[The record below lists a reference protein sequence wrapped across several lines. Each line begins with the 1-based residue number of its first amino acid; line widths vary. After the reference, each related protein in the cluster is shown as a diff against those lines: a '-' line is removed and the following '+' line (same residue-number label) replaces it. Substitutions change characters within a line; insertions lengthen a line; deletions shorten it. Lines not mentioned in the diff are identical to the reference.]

1 MNQNNLLLT
10 MEEQVAMAPAF
21 DEHLLFALERRYL
34 DFLDVEHLELAMNP
48 ARDAYHYPSHLRMLR
63 IDELAY
69 QGDAQHGLHLLN
81 MQNVLSAMKDDSHS
95 VIAVVNSDGGKAGL
109 YYGLSRRLGASNQV
123 STHEYARVLAQ
134 AIKGNFLGAKISPLD
149 ADAIYAEVMAPMLAH
164 ENILSFPGIPS
175 LRLKDPNGPYVQ
187 GIDRFIE
194 GMRGESYSLAIVAEP
209 VTLPDIDGMIKNL
222 FDLGTSVHSSVRATI
237 QKMKGSSD
245 TVNVGMF
252 GMKGISEGT
261 TTGETTTEADTTSQ
275 TMSRMGLGGLMM
287 AAGPLLGTAGAVVG
301 SFVPGIGTMIGGA
314 VGAAVG
320 SAAGTLGAYGSA
332 APLTAADAASQA
344 HSFTRS
350 VAHTAGDM
358 AGGGGFGGYARTW
371 NRSTAATQEVLN
383 KTAEHCEKLTD
394 AYIARLQGG
403 KNLGFWN
410 VGVYF
415 LAKKRYTQLRGEGL
429 LRSAFSGDETY
440 WEPVRCVSVN
450 ADALGQYLINFAN
463 PRYNL
468 FLRGEEK
475 RRVEKAVGFGARLR
489 ALAEKK
495 RQSVE
500 TILTAFRKADET
512 ARRDLL
518 EAIRQQPADYGPA
531 DMERAWAQIR
541 AAQLGHPLGPALAG
555 VSTPLNTEELSIIM
569 NFPREEVQGVTIR
582 ESAAFGVNYQQDET
596 DVASASETITI
607 GHVMHKGEA
616 LDRDPFRM
624 RTEHLS
630 RHGFV
635 CGLTGSGKT
644 NTCMNILG
652 QLHVPFLVIEPAK
665 SEYRRLLNIRSDIQV
680 FTLGNETV
688 SPFRINPF
696 EFAPGVQLLTH
707 IDHLK
712 TVFNAAFPMYAS
724 MPYLLEEALTEIY
737 MDKGWVL
744 ATSEN
749 RYFDVHAT
757 EDVSDYLP
765 TLEDLLR
772 RIDAVVASKNYA
784 QQLSMD
790 LTAALKARLS
800 SLLTGS
806 KGLMLNTQRS
816 TPFKEILKNNVVLEL
831 NAIGDD
837 DEKCFLMG
845 LVLTL
850 LYEHQ
855 QTAQADGGHLRHLTL
870 IEEAHRLLKRVPE
883 YASVETANVR
893 GKAVE
898 TFSNLISEIRE
909 YGEGILIAD
918 QIPSKMAADVI
929 KNTNLKIVHRTL
941 SLDDREMVGAAMT
954 LNEAQGRELP
964 LLQAGQAVVHR
975 EGLVKPFMIKVPL
988 VKDGRAAPVPDDHL
1002 KTAMTGFHQRHSDV
1016 FRRLPG
1022 FEKDPA
1028 IPKKFLEMDFR
1039 KFDGR
1044 VYECVIAAALMFAAA
1059 ESQAVSPVR
1068 EKVASVLE
1076 KLSGETDGIVQSC
1089 QIIWYANWF
1098 FAKVN
1103 QAYGRYDKC
1112 LHAQTQFINLWFQ
1125 EVHEQTQLEAF
1136 RNIMTEIPGSR
1147 SPFEPM
1153 LSWYVKK
1160 SDAARKLTQMLN
1172 SPDWNENYPKLN
1184 DFLTSSV
1191 QNATFSIQLAP
1202 KTTNDLKISM
1212 LRLVLK
1218 GNPFAEAIV
1227 RIYSSKFIGD

>member
-10 MEEQVAMAPAF
+10 MEEQAAMAPAF

-69 QGDAQHGLHLLN
+69 QGNALHGLHLLN
-81 MQNVLSAMKDDSHS
+81 MQNVLAAMKDDSHS
-95 VIAVVNSDGGKAGL
+95 VIAVVNSDGGKAGI
-109 YYGLSRRLGASNQV
+109 YYGLSRRLGASDQV
-123 STHEYARVLAQ
+123 STHEYARVLGQ
-134 AIKGNFLGAKISPLD
+134 AIKGNFLRAKIRPLD

-194 GMRGESYSLAIVAEP
+194 GMRGESYSLVVVAEP
-209 VTLPDIDGMIKNL
+209 VTLPNIDGMIKNL

-252 GMKGISEGT
+252 GMKGISEGA

-275 TMSRMGLGGLMM
+275 TMSRIGLGGLMM
-287 AAGPLLGTAGAVVG
+287 AAGPLLGTAGAVIG
-301 SFVPGIGTMIGGA
+301 SFVPGIGTIIGGA

-320 SAAGTLGAYGSA
+320 SAAGTLGAYGSGT
-332 APLTAADAASQA
+332 PLTAADAASQA

-429 LRSAFSGDETY
+429 LRSALSGDDTY

-475 RRVEKAVGFGARLR
+475 RRVEKAVGFGAKLR

-495 RQSVE
+495 RQNVE
-500 TILTAFRKADET
+500 SIIAAFRKADDA

-518 EAIRQQPADYGPA
+518 EAIRQQPANYGPE
-531 DMERAWAQIR
+531 DMKQAWEQIR

-569 NFPREEVQGVTIR
+569 NFPREEVHGVTIR
-582 ESAAFGVNYQQDET
+582 ESAAFGINCQQDET
-596 DVASASETITI
+596 EGTETITL
-607 GHVMHKGEA
+607 GHIIHKGEA
-616 LDRDPFRM
+616 LERDPFQM
-624 RTEHLS
+624 PASHLS

-652 QLHVPFLVIEPAK
+652 QLRAPFLVIEPAK
-665 SEYRRLLNIRSDIQV
+665 SEYRRLLNIRSDVQV

-696 EFAPGVQLLTH
+696 EFAPGVQVLTH

-737 MDKGWVL
+737 MEKGWVL

-749 RYFDVHAT
+749 RYVDVHAT
-757 EDVSDYLP
+757 DDVSDYLP

-806 KGLMLNTQRS
+806 KGLTLNTQRS

-855 QTAQADGGHLRHLTL
+855 QTAQANGGQLRHLTL

-954 LNEAQGRELP
+954 LNENQGRELP
-964 LLQAGQAVVHR
+964 LLQTGEAVAHR
-975 EGLVKPFMIKVPL
+975 EGLVKPFRIKAPL
-988 VKDGRAAPVPDDHL
+988 VKDGRAAPVTDDSV
-1002 KTAMTGFHQRHSDV
+1002 KTAMSEFHQRHSNV

-1028 IPKKFLEMDFR
+1028 IPKKFLEVDFR

-1044 VYECVIAAALMFAAA
+1044 VYECVIAAALVFAAA
-1059 ESQAVSPVR
+1059 ESHVVSSLR

-1076 KLSGETDGIVQSC
+1076 KLSGETDDIVQNC
-1089 QIIWYANWF
+1089 QMIWYANWF

-1112 LHAQTQFINLWFQ
+1112 LHAQTQFIDLWFQ
-1125 EVHEQTQLEAF
+1125 EVHEQAQLEAF
-1136 RNIMTEIPGSR
+1136 RNIMSENTDSR

-1160 SDAARKLTQMLN
+1160 SDAVQKLTQILD
-1172 SPDWNENYPKLN
+1172 SPDWNENYQNLDEFLASNVRKAFFDVELNKRNDDEAKL
-1184 DFLTSSV
+1184 
-1191 QNATFSIQLAP
+1191 AM
-1202 KTTNDLKISM
+1202 LKLI
-1212 LRLVLK
+1212 VK
-1218 GNPFAEAIV
+1218 ANPFADTIIK
-1227 RIYSSKFIGD
+1227 IYKSKYIGG

>member
-1 MNQNNLLLT
+1 MNSKNLLLG
-10 MEEQVAMAPAF
+10 MEEQAAMAPAF
-21 DEHLLFALERRYL
+21 DEHLLFSLERRYL

-63 IDELAY
+63 IDELTY
-69 QGDAQHGLHLLN
+69 QGDAQQGLHLLN
-81 MQNVLSAMKDDSHS
+81 MQNVLAAMKDDSHS
-95 VIAVVNSDGGKAGL
+95 LITVVNSNGGKAGI
-109 YYGLSRRLGASNQV
+109 YYGLSRRLGASDQV

-134 AIKGNFLGAKISPLD
+134 AVKGNFLGAKISDLGS
-149 ADAIYAEVMAPMLAH
+149 DAIYSEVMAPMLAH
-164 ENILSFPGIPS
+164 ENILAFPGIPS

-194 GMRGESYSLAIVAEP
+194 GMRGESYSLVIVAEP
-209 VTLPDIDGMIKNL
+209 VRLPDIDGMIKNL
-222 FDLGTSVHSSVRATI
+222 FDLGSSVHSSVRATI

-252 GMKGISEGT
+252 GMKGISEGV
-261 TTGETTTEADTTSQ
+261 TTGETTAEAETTSQ
-275 TMSRMGLGGLMM
+275 TLARMGLGGLMM
-287 AAGPLLGTAGAVVG
+287 AAGPLLGTAGVIAG
-301 SFVPGIGTMIGGA
+301 SVFPGIGTMLGGL
-314 VGAAVG
+314 VGM
-320 SAAGTLGAYGSA
+320 TLGSGASA
-332 APLTAADAASQA
+332 LGAFGTGAPMTTADAASQA

-350 VAHTAGDM
+350 VANTAGEM
-358 AGGGGFGGYARTW
+358 SGGGGFGGYARTW

-394 AYIARLQGG
+394 AYIARLQSG

-410 VGVYF
+410 VGVYL

-429 LRSAFSGDETY
+429 LRSALSGDETY
-440 WEPVRCVSVN
+440 WEPVRRVAVN

-475 RRVEKAVGFGARLR
+475 RRVEKAVGFGARIR
-489 ALAEKK
+489 ALAEQKS
-495 RQSVE
+495 RSVE
-500 TILTAFRKADET
+500 SLLSTFRKADDDT
-512 ARRDLL
+512 RHDLL
-518 EAIRQQPADYGPA
+518 EAIRQQPADYGPE
-531 DMERAWAQIR
+531 DMEQAWSRIR
-541 AAQLGHPLGPALAG
+541 DAQLGHPLGPALAG

-569 NFPREEVQGVTIR
+569 NFPREEIQGVTIR
-582 ESAAFGVNYQQDET
+582 ESAPFGVNCQQDEA
-596 DVASASETITI
+596 DGAETVTI
-607 GHVMHKGEA
+607 GHVIHKGDA
-616 LDRDPFRM
+616 LERDPFQM
-624 RTEHLS
+624 RVDHLS
-630 RHGFV
+630 RHGFI

-652 QLHVPFLVIEPAK
+652 QLRVPFLVIEPAK
-665 SEYRRLLNIRSDIQV
+665 SEYRRLLNIRSDVRV
-680 FTLGNETV
+680 FTLGHETV

-737 MDKGWVL
+737 MEKGWVL

-749 RYFDVHAT
+749 RYFDVHAAD
-757 EDVSDYLP
+757 DVSDYLP

-790 LTAALKARLS
+790 LTAALKALLS

-816 TPFKEILKNNVVLEL
+816 TPFKELLSTNVVLEL

-855 QTAQADGGHLRHLTL
+855 QTNQADGGPFRHLTL

-941 SLDDREMVGAAMT
+941 SQDDREMVGAAMT
-954 LNEAQGRELP
+954 LNDAQSRELP
-964 LLQAGQAVVHR
+964 LLRTGEAVVHR

-988 VKDGRAAPVPDDHL
+988 VKDGRAAPVSDDHVRS
-1002 KTAMTGFHQRHSDV
+1002 AMSGFHQRHSNV

-1044 VYECVIAAALMFAAA
+1044 IYECVIAAALVFAAA
-1059 ESQAVSPVR
+1059 ENHAITPIR
-1068 EKVASVLE
+1068 EKVAAVLE
-1076 KLSGETDGIVQSC
+1076 NLTGEKDGIVSSC
-1089 QIIWYANWF
+1089 RMIWYANWF

-1112 LHAQTQFINLWFQ
+1112 LNAQTRFIDLWFQ
-1125 EVHEQTQLEAF
+1125 ESSIEEEQLEAF
-1136 RNIMTEIPGSR
+1136 RKIMAEIPGSR

-1184 DFLTSSV
+1184 DFLASSV
-1191 QNATFSIQLAP
+1191 QNATFGVQLASD
-1202 KTTNDLKISM
+1202 TIGELKISM

-1227 RIYSSKFIGD
+1227 RIFSSKFIGD